1 LRAIHYAGWSIEE
14 KSLPHAIRAGNLSVM
29 LGASL
34 FRDPADISK
43 ASPARGIGV
52 CTIAAPQFLFGHD
65 LFHDR

>member
-14 KSLPHAIRAGNLSVM
+14 KSLSHAIRGNDLSVM
-29 LGASL
+29 LGAFL

-52 CTIAAPQFLFGHD
+52 CTIAAPQSLFGHD
-65 LFHDR
+65 FFHDC